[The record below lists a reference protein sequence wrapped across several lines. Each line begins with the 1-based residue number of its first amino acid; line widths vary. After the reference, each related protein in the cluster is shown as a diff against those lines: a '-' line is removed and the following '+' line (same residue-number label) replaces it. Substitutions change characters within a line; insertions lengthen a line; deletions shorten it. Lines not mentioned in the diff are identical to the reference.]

1 MQTKRALVEGT
12 PITITGSFLRIA
24 GIKAEE
30 EHFYDVTS
38 PERIV
43 EGLRAQKSG
52 ADLFTFWQRLPNVEP
67 RFGYCLEWDNVA
79 AVRIT
84 TYEEWLKKQVH
95 VNTRNKIKKAA
106 KCGIEVRSV
115 QFDDT
120 LVKGIVEIFNESSI
134 RQGRPFAH
142 FGEGFEKVKEE
153 WSSDS
158 ERSEFVGAYLGEELV
173 GFIKLLYADRY
184 ARTSGTICKLAHRD
198 KAPMNALIA
207 KVVELC
213 AKKQLEFLI
222 YGKFSYGKKGT
233 DSLSEFKKH
242 NGFEEIQVPR
252 YYIPLTAK
260 GRLALSCGV
269 HKGLLEALPHRLV
282 RGLLSVRGYWYKRRS
297 AQPAMRSA

>member
-1 MQTKRALVEGT
+1 MRIILDGK
-12 PITITGSFLRIA
+12 PITITGSFLHIA

-38 PERIV
+38 PERILQ
-43 EGLRAQKSG
+43 ELKAQGLRV
-52 ADLFTFWQRLPNVEP
+52 DLFTFWQRLPNIEP
-67 RFGYCLEWDNVA
+67 KFRYSLEWDNVA
-79 AVRIT
+79 AVRIS

-106 KCGIEVRSV
+106 KCGVEVKIV
-115 QFDDT
+115 PFDDA
-120 LVKGIVEIFNESSI
+120 LVKGIVEIFNESRI

-142 FGEGFEKVKEE
+142 FGEGFDKVKEE

-158 ERSEFVGAYLGEELV
+158 ERSEFLGAYLGEELV
-173 GFIKLLYADRY
+173 GFIKLLYAERF
-184 ARTSGTICKLAHRD
+184 ARTSGTICMLKHRD

-207 KVVELC
+207 KAVEVC
-213 AKKQLEFLI
+213 AGKQLEFLV

-252 YYIPLTAK
+252 YYIPLTTK
-260 GRLALSCGV
+260 GRLALGCGV
-269 HKGLLEALPHRLV
+269 HKGILEALPQRLV
-282 RGLLSVRGYWYKRRS
+282 RGLLSARGYWYRRRN